1 MWLPDKAFE
10 FFHISKQTV
19 DSLREDLAA
28 VRAER
33 DTLKIQLATSTNHF
47 DWLRIR
53 INTLEAER
61 AQLIEK
67 AYGIRIPV
75 PEIVRPNVNPLELN
89 ADLFNDIGDDAAK
102 KLGLPVYG
110 N

>member
-10 FFHISKQTV
+10 FFHISKETV

-67 AYGIRIPV
+67 AYGIKIPV
-75 PEIVRPNVNPLELN
+75 PELVRQNVNPLELN
-89 ADLFNDIGDDAAK
+89 ADLFTDIGDDAAK
-102 KLGLPVYG
+102 KLGMPVYG